1 MAQGSGLQKLKKAHK
16 SAGSQRRKVAG
27 KKSATA
33 KGRMQKKARRSHA
46 VAAAKP
52 QSEISKSISR
62 KNESLIAAK
71 AIAGGMKFSLTDLTS
86 KGTKEHKA
94 QIKARDKKQDSST
107 KLTGRLKDQIQKLK
121 EGTKTR

>member
-27 KKSATA
+27 KKSAT